1 MRPRWLPLTGASN
14 ARDLGGL
21 PLKSGGVTR
30 HGVLL
35 RSDTL
40 QELTDADVAWLQA
53 AGLHTVIDLRAP
65 AEAAR
70 EGRGPLADTEV
81 AYASLPFIPDEAII
95 PDDPRHEVIVADR
108 RERDRVEHYLD
119 YLRLAAPRV
128 VAALDLLASPG
139 AAPALFHCAA
149 GKDRTGVLAA
159 IVLEMNGVERDAII
173 ADFALTNERLHAVAQ
188 RLLRLPTYERGMRRI
203 SWQAL
208 QADPQTMRDFLLRID
223 DDLGGPSAWA
233 VAHGLDAGAA
243 NRLCRL
249 LH

>member
-1 MRPRWLPLTGASN
+1 MRATSAACHSKAVGW
-14 ARDLGGL
+14 
-21 PLKSGGVTR
+21 TR
-30 HGVLL
+30 HGVVL

-40 QELTDADVAWLQA
+40 QELTADDVAWLQA
-53 AGLHTVIDLRAP
+53 ARLRTVIDLRTP

-70 EGRGPLADTEV
+70 EGCGPLADTEV
-81 AYASLPFIPDEAII
+81 AYANLPFIPDEVVI

-108 RERDRVEHYLD
+108 QERDRVEHYLD

-139 AAPALFHCAA
+139 ASPALFHCAA

-159 IVLEMNGVERDAII
+159 IVLEMNGVEREAII
-173 ADFALTNERLHAVAQ
+173 ADFALTNEKLHAVAQ
-188 RLLRLPTYERGMRRI
+188 RLIQLPTYECGMRRT

-208 QADPQTMRDFLLRID
+208 QADPQTMRDFLLRVD
-223 DDLGGPSAWA
+223 DHLGGPTTWA
-233 VAHGLDAGAA
+233 TAHGLGIRAA
-243 NRLCRL
+243 NRLGRL